1 MVEAAKNFKVKKI
14 KIDEITPKKTIRRR
28 LEKEKIRR
36 VKKIT
41 LKIIK
46 TKNFRRTIIKTCIK

>member
-1 MVEAAKNFKVKKI
+1 MVQATKNFKVKKI

-28 LEKEKIRR
+28 LKKEKIRR

-41 LKIIK
+41 LKIVK
-46 TKNFRRTIIKTCIK
+46 T